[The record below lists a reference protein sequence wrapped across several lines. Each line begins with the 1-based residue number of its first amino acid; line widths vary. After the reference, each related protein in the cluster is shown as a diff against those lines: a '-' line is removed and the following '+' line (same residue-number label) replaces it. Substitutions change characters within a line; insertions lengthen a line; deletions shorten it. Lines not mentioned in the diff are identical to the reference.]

1 MSSAQ
6 FGDAG
11 QEKLRTL
18 VAGVEHEL
26 TLLTP
31 VAEPGNNLG
40 ALRAAWDSLVGAM
53 ALGPSPLTR
62 KCPTCGGIGMRD
74 ATRCSTCWS
83 KLTVPA

>member
-26 TLLTP
+26 TLLPSTDAP
-31 VAEPGNNLG
+31 
-40 ALRAAWDSLVGAM
+40 ALRAAWLKLTEQM

-62 KCPTCGGIGMRD
+62 ACPKCGGIGMRD
-74 ATRCSTCWS
+74 ASRCGNCWTN
-83 KLTVPA
+83 LTVPA

>member
-26 TLLTP
+26 TLLPAADT
-31 VAEPGNNLG
+31 ATNLTG
-40 ALRAAWDSLVGAM
+40 LRAAWSSLVETM
-53 ALGPSPLTR
+53 ALGPSPQTR
-62 KCPTCGGIGMRD
+62 ACPKCGGIGMRD
-74 ATRCSTCWS
+74 ATRCGTCWT

>member
-18 VAGVEHEL
+18 VANVEHEL
-26 TLLTP
+26 TLMPSDANT
-31 VAEPGNNLG
+31 G
-40 ALRAAWDSLVGAM
+40 LRAAWVNLVTTM
-53 ALGPSPLTR
+53 ALGPSPETR
-62 KCPTCGGIGMRD
+62 ICPKCGGVGMKA
-74 ATRCSTCWS
+74 ATRCGSCWI

>member
-18 VAGVEHEL
+18 VAGMEHEL
-26 TLLTP
+26 TLLPSADATG
-31 VAEPGNNLG
+31 V
-40 ALRAAWDSLVGAM
+40 RAAWLKLVEAM

-62 KCPTCGGIGMRD
+62 VCPKCGGIGMRD
-74 ATRCSTCWS
+74 ATRCGSCWTN
-83 KLTVPA
+83 LTVPV

>member
-26 TLLTP
+26 TLLPTSD
-31 VAEPGNNLG
+31 ATSG
-40 ALRAAWDSLVGAM
+40 LRAAWLTLVQTM

-62 KCPTCGGIGMRD
+62 VCPKCGGIGMRD
-74 ATRCSTCWS
+74 ASRCGSCWTN
-83 KLTVPA
+83 LTVPA

>member
-31 VAEPGNNLG
+31 ADASPNLVG
-40 ALRAAWDSLVGAM
+40 LRAAWENLVATM
-53 ALGPSPLTR
+53 ALGPSPEKRT
-62 KCPTCGGIGMRD
+62 CPKCGGIGMRA
-74 ATRCSTCWS
+74 ATRCGSCWT
-83 KLTVPA
+83 KLTVLA